1 MKLVSLVSSFVS
13 PPPFWLFG
21 RDVVGPEGHRAREG
35 KALPGGLRS
44 RSYLWL

>member
-1 MKLVSLVSSFVS
+1 MKLVSLVSSFVFS
-13 PPPFWLFG
+13 PPFGYLDVMWL
-21 RDVVGPEGHRAREG
+21 DQAREG